1 MSINYF
7 AFAVPLF
14 LFFIGLEYYV
24 ARRQGK
30 SYFKFDSSVANLNVG
45 IAERLIDLFTASGFY
60 FFYDYLHQH
69 YALFDIKPS
78 VLLWIALLLLT
89 DFLWYWYHRLGH
101 GVNLLWGFH
110 IVHHQSEEFNY
121 TAASRITIF
130 QAVVRT
136 LFWSILPIIG
146 FPADMISGILII
158 HGIYP
163 FFTHTQLI
171 GKLGLL
177 EYILVT
183 PSHHRVHHA
192 CNEHY
197 LDKNYGDMFIIWD
210 KLFGTFQAEDEAPT
224 YGITNPMRSYSFLWQ
239 HFHYLIELYYAC
251 RSAQSWSQ
259 RLKILLGRPAEVSS
273 HWRGV
278 AERRFLSKWQVQPT
292 KERFRLYVA
301 TQMVVV
307 LTILFLTLLFE
318 KYIAFQVQCLIAF
331 AILITLVNCGAILE
345 QRKWI
350 FYLEY
355 SRIVLIALVL
365 FALHPDQF
373 TALAVGGVVLGLAC
387 YFTRVERQYLNLV
400 YG

>member
-45 IAERLIDLFTASGFY
+45 IAERLIDLFAAGGFY

-69 YALFDIKPS
+69 YALFDIRPS
-78 VLLWIALLLLT
+78 VLLWITLLLLT

-101 GVNLLWGFH
+101 EVNLLWGFH

-121 TAASRITIF
+121 TAATRITIF

-136 LFWSILPIIG
+136 LFWSVLPLLG
-146 FPADMISGILII
+146 FPPEMISVTLII
-158 HGIYP
+158 HGVYP

-171 GKLGLL
+171 GKLGVL

-192 CNEHY
+192 CNERY
-197 LDKNYGDMFIIWD
+197 LDKNYGDMLIIWD
-210 KLFGTFQAEDEAPT
+210 KLFGTFQAEDEPAV
-224 YGITNPMRSYSFLWQ
+224 YGITNPMKNYSFLWQ
-239 HFHYLIELYYAC
+239 HFHYLIEIFYAC
-251 RSAQSWSQ
+251 RNEPSWSQ
-259 RLKILLGRPAEVSS
+259 RVKILLGKPTEVSA
-273 HWRGV
+273 HWRTV
-278 AERRFLSKWQVQPT
+278 AERRFLSQRQVQPAT
-292 KERFRLYVA
+292 KRFRLYVVI
-301 TQMVVV
+301 QMIVV
-307 LTILFLTLLFE
+307 LAGLFFTLLFE
-318 KYIAFQVQCLIAF
+318 QHLPLYTQCLIAF
-331 AILITLVNCGAILE
+331 VILITLVNCGAILD
-345 QRKWI
+345 QRQWI

-355 SRIVLIALVL
+355 LRVAL
-365 FALHPDQF
+365 FALLVFVWYPSQL
-373 TALAVGGVVLGLAC
+373 TAVVVGGVLICLAC
-387 YFTRVERQYLNLV
+387 YFTQAERQYLTLV

>member
-1 MSINYF
+1 
-7 AFAVPLF
+7 
-14 LFFIGLEYYV
+14 
-24 ARRQGK
+24 
-30 SYFKFDSSVANLNVG
+30 
-45 IAERLIDLFTASGFY
+45 
-60 FFYDYLHQH
+60 
-69 YALFDIKPS
+69 
-78 VLLWIALLLLT
+78 
-89 DFLWYWYHRLGH
+89 
-101 GVNLLWGFH
+101 
-110 IVHHQSEEFNY
+110 
-121 TAASRITIF
+121 
-130 QAVVRT
+130 
-136 LFWSILPIIG
+136 
-146 FPADMISGILII
+146 MISGILII